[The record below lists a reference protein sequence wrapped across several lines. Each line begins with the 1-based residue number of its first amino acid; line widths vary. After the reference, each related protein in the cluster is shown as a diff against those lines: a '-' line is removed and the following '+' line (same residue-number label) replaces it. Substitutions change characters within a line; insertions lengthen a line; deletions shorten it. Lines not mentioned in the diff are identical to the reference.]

1 MTRKVNSRTDGPGL
15 MARGQALAI
24 AQKKRQ
30 SRPDKGRERPSS
42 HRSARINNANPETLA
57 VKVSRRLDSVKQ
69 RLMMRLGLYGQIE
82 EFALGM
88 FIDVLV

>member
-15 MARGQALAI
+15 MSRSQALAL

-30 SRPDKGRERPSS
+30 SPPDKGRERRSS
-42 HRSARINNANPETLA
+42 HRSARINSTDPETLA

-82 EFALGM
+82 EFSLGM

>member
-15 MARGQALAI
+15 MARGQVLAL

-30 SRPDKGRERPSS
+30 SRPEKGRERRSS
-42 HRSARINNANPETLA
+42 HRAARINNGNPETLA
-57 VKVSRRLDSVKQ
+57 VKVSRRLDSVKL
-69 RLMMRLGLYGQIE
+69 RLMMRLGLYGQIK
-82 EFALGM
+82 EFSLGM

>member
-1 MTRKVNSRTDGPGL
+1 MTRKINSRTDGPGL
-15 MARGQALAI
+15 MSRPQALAL

-30 SRPDKGRERPSS
+30 SRPDKGRERRSS
-42 HRSARINNANPETLA
+42 HRSARINNADPETLA

-69 RLMMRLGLYGQIE
+69 RLMMRLGLYGRIE
-82 EFALGM
+82 EFSLGM

>member
-1 MTRKVNSRTDGPGL
+1 MSR
-15 MARGQALAI
+15 AQALAL

-30 SRPDKGRERPSS
+30 SKPDKPRERRSS
-42 HRSARINNANPETLA
+42 HRSARINNAGPETLA

-82 EFALGM
+82 EFSLGM

>member
-15 MARGQALAI
+15 MARGQALVL

-30 SRPDKGRERPSS
+30 SRPEKGRERRSS
-42 HRSARINNANPETLA
+42 HRAARINSGNPETLA
-57 VKVSRRLDSVKQ
+57 VKVSRRLDSVK
-69 RLMMRLGLYGQIE
+69 RSLMMRLGLYGQIE